1 LAKAL
6 KFAALA
12 VGAVALIATGVGAVA
27 LGGLAGSL
35 TVAGVSTG
43 TLFLASGGL
52 TLAASL
58 LQKGPKVTASQTDRL
73 TASIDPRTFRKTV
86 LGQTAMPVDVRY
98 EEWSGKDQEICDWI
112 VAFASHAI
120 DGLEEIWF
128 DTEMAW
134 SATTGVVAKY
144 NGYFSIPNLILEGTP
159 QNAFTFGQWNRASA
173 RLTGCAYARFRF
185 KVTGNSKKAE
195 SPFSSG
201 IPSRIT
207 VIGRGA
213 KLYDPRRDSTVPGG
227 SGPMRADDQS
237 TWRFKTDDGVV
248 IGENLP
254 LQILRVILGWRIRNP
269 ASGVM
274 KLATGAGVPMRR
286 ISLPSFQV
294 AANLADE
301 LVNRGA
307 GGNEPR
313 YHGAGVISEG
323 DDHKTVLDMLCTAC
337 CGRFRDTGGKLSL
350 SISHNDLATAA
361 LDDGLND
368 DDVVGAFT
376 WDPDPSLETTPNV
389 VRGRYVDATSAS
401 LYQLIDYPEVRLPS
415 PDGQDRYLSLDLGV
429 VESPSHAQ
437 RVAKQVLQRR
447 QYARQFAAPFD
458 IRAWKYTVGDVLP
471 FTFAPLGFNRGVFR
485 VKEQELGQG
494 GTCNMV
500 LTFETPAFY
509 QWDADDSLPV
519 QGAEPIVY
527 DSRNN
532 PLILAIDE
540 AATTAF
546 WDGVTGDGKPADDAT
561 NSADPNS
568 PFGPGTVGGTI
579 NQISEF
585 DRQIAVFRGQLTEI
599 DGVTL
604 PAINQAVLYVNSR
617 VDEAKASADRGIA
630 DANTAIGAAGDRITT
645 TKQATDKA
653 LADAVALLS
662 DSDAKINTRIDSIA
676 AEGGYDDTYVRSEI
690 KRVDET
696 AVSRDGTLGRR
707 IDSVIT
713 DYKAG
718 DVATNGRIEQAAT
731 TASDAKKAVSD
742 LSTSV
747 DASFKGVTST
757 LTSYNERISGL
768 ATDALGYAGRT
779 TSLETRVGN
788 TSNYATA
795 NASFSAWPDGAATPS
810 QWVTWNAGTFT
821 RANSQFQAG
830 AYTARQNAVV
840 GVNSG
845 MTTPFFITAGYWVIE
860 LSVWIASGTAQG
872 AGAYIDNLAKLDC
885 ATYPDN
891 NGTVGAGGTGIRHW
905 SMLVLSTVVGPVNLY
920 ALGNW
925 SELGNTTTK
934 TIEFLKCGARPA
946 AEGEIKAL
954 KADSALPLVT
964 ARVKLTEDTLADLP
978 NRYAAATRTALLE
991 AQVQGDGGSRLLSRA
1006 SDQATVIADAK
1017 VGAVSQRIDGIDAD
1031 YRAADVTTNGR
1042 IDQVAT
1048 TASDAKKAVSDL
1060 STSVDASFKG
1070 VNLTLTNFNERITSL
1085 ATDAQ
1090 GYVGR
1095 TTSLETRVGNTSS
1108 YATANA
1114 SFTAWPDGAATPS
1127 QWAIWNAGTFT
1138 RANSQ
1143 FQAGAYT
1150 ARQNAVVGVNSGMT
1164 TPFFITAG
1172 YWVIEL
1178 SVWIASGTAQ
1188 GAGAYIDNL
1197 AKLDCATYPD
1207 NNGTVGAGGT
1217 GIRHWSMLVLSTVV
1231 GPVNLYALGNWSELG
1246 NTTTKTIEFL
1256 KCGARPAA
1264 EGEIKALKADSA
1276 LPLVT
1281 ARVKLT
1287 EDTLADLPNRYAAA
1301 TRTAL
1306 LEAQVQG
1313 DSGSRLL
1320 SRASDQATVIADA
1333 KAGAVAQDL
1342 SILRAEY
1349 NGTYGEVNRQAGVL
1363 AGVDGRTSVYWR
1375 VTGTTP
1381 DGSATVQLS
1390 KADGTPG
1397 LFYIGANLLVDGNAI
1412 FNGTVTIK
1420 ALDRSTM
1427 TATSSGSVSGSYGGA
1442 GQAAF
1447 AYIPNLGADMAIRS
1461 GGSIYLTFTGNI
1473 AATTDASGSIY
1484 ASFEILN
1491 AANNSLLASV
1501 RLPTPG
1507 FGPSGRL
1514 DNFVIR
1520 ILNVWGDLTI
1530 RWRVANR
1537 ATSNT
1542 WSIVQNPQCSVYW
1555 TAL

>member
-144 NGYFSIPNLILEGTP
+144 NGYFSIPNLVLEGTP
-159 QNAFTFGQWNRASA
+159 QNAFTFGQWNRNSA

-227 SGPMRADDQS
+227 TGPMRADDQS

-269 ASGVM
+269 VSGVM

-301 LVNRGA
+301 LVNRAA

-350 SISHNDLATAA
+350 SISHNDLAAA
-361 LDDGLND
+361 AVDDGLND

-471 FTFAPLGFNRGVFR
+471 FTFAPLGFKRGLFR

-527 DSRNN
+527 DRGNN

-546 WDGVTGDGKPADDAT
+546 WNGVTGEGKPADDAT

-568 PFGPGTVGGTI
+568 PFGPGTVGGAI

-585 DRQIAVFRGQLTEI
+585 DRQIAAAKEQLGFINGTTI
-599 DGVTL
+599 
-604 PAINQAVLYVNSR
+604 PAINQAVLDVNAR
-617 VDEAKASADRGIA
+617 VDQAKASADRGIA
-630 DANTAIGAAGDRITT
+630 DANTAIGAAGDRITA
-645 TKQATDKA
+645 TKQAADNA
-653 LADAVALLS
+653 LADAVALLN
-662 DSDAKINTRIDSIA
+662 DSDAKINIRIDSVA
-676 AEGGYDDTYVRSEI
+676 ASGGYDDTYVRSEI

-696 AVSRDGTLGRR
+696 AVSREGAIGRR
-707 IDSVIT
+707 VDSVIA

-718 DVATNGRIEQAAT
+718 DVATNGRIDQVAI

-742 LSTSV
+742 LSISV
-747 DASFKGVTST
+747 DTRFTGVNGT
-757 LTSYNERISGL
+757 LTNYNDRITGL
-768 ATDALGYAGRT
+768 SDGQTSFASRATKLEAAAAAGGVYLSANPAYAI
-779 TSLETRVGN
+779 
-788 TSNYATA
+788 
-795 NASFSAWPDGAATPS
+795 WPDGQRLASGWLDWNGPANLSVGRGIDTTRLDSPYYMSTNQTAPDINIGHYQVLAACKEAGWYVFTAEADLVAGRWEGS
-810 QWVTWNAGTFT
+810 GLTLGGGYNLDFAGT
-821 RANSQFQAG
+821 ADQAG
-830 AYTARQNAVV
+830 DISATKMGNRRWTLLFQK
-840 GVNSG
+840 
-845 MTTPFFITAGYWVIE
+845 PKD
-860 LSVWIASGTAQG
+860 TAQNFHAMQSWDG
-872 AGAYIDNLAKLDC
+872 FGRPRPQK
-885 ATYPDN
+885 
-891 NGTVGAGGTGIRHW
+891 
-905 SMLVLSTVVGPVNLY
+905 VLSWRH
-920 ALGNW
+920 A
-925 SELGNTTTK
+925 S
-934 TIEFLKCGARPA
+934 IRPA
-946 AEGEIKAL
+946 NDGEIKAGRGD
-954 KADSALPLVT
+954 AALPLVA
-964 ARVKLTEDTLADLP
+964 ARVKNTEDTLADLP
-978 NRYAAATRTALLE
+978 NRYAAA
-991 AQVQGDGGSRLLSRA
+991 SRM
-1006 SDQATVIADAK
+1006 ATI
-1017 VGAVSQRIDGIDAD
+1017 
-1031 YRAADVTTNGR
+1031 
-1042 IDQVAT
+1042 
-1048 TASDAKKAVSDL
+1048 
-1060 STSVDASFKG
+1060 
-1070 VNLTLTNFNERITSL
+1070 
-1085 ATDAQ
+1085 
-1090 GYVGR
+1090 
-1095 TTSLETRVGNTSS
+1095 
-1108 YATANA
+1108 
-1114 SFTAWPDGAATPS
+1114 
-1127 QWAIWNAGTFT
+1127 
-1138 RANSQ
+1138 
-1143 FQAGAYT
+1143 
-1150 ARQNAVVGVNSGMT
+1150 
-1164 TPFFITAG
+1164 
-1172 YWVIEL
+1172 
-1178 SVWIASGTAQ
+1178 
-1188 GAGAYIDNL
+1188 
-1197 AKLDCATYPD
+1197 
-1207 NNGTVGAGGT
+1207 
-1217 GIRHWSMLVLSTVV
+1217 
-1231 GPVNLYALGNWSELG
+1231 
-1246 NTTTKTIEFL
+1246 
-1256 KCGARPAA
+1256 
-1264 EGEIKALKADSA
+1264 
-1276 LPLVT
+1276 
-1281 ARVKLT
+1281 
-1287 EDTLADLPNRYAAA
+1287 
-1301 TRTAL
+1301 
-1306 LEAQVQG
+1306 EAQVQG

-1320 SRASDQATVIADA
+1320 SRASEQATVIADE
-1333 KAGAVAQDL
+1333 KAGAVAQTV
-1342 SILRAEY
+1342 STLRGEY
-1349 NGTYGEVNRQAGVL
+1349 NATYGQVQQQAGVL
-1363 AGVDGRTSVYWR
+1363 AGVNGRTSVYWQ

-1397 LFYIGANLLVDGNAI
+1397 LFYIGTNLLVDGNAI

-1473 AATTDASGSIY
+1473 AATTDTSGSLY

-1491 AANNSLLASV
+1491 AADGSLLASV

-1507 FGPSGRL
+1507 FGPGGRL

-1520 ILNVWGDLTI
+1520 ILNVWGEVTI

-1537 ATSNT
+1537 ATGST

>member
-159 QNAFTFGQWNRASA
+159 QNAFTFGQWNRNSA

-237 TWRFKTDDGVV
+237 TWRFTADDGVV

-269 ASGVM
+269 LSGVM
-274 KLATGAGVPMRR
+274 KLATGAGVPARR

-301 LVNRGA
+301 LVNRSA

-313 YHGAGVISEG
+313 YHGAGVVSEG

-350 SISHNDLATAA
+350 SISHNDLAAAA

-447 QYARQFAAPFD
+447 QYSRQFAAPFD

-471 FTFAPLGFNRGVFR
+471 FTFAPLAFRRGVFR

-527 DSRNN
+527 DSSNN

-546 WDGVTGDGKPADDAT
+546 WNGVTGDGKPADNAT
-561 NSADPNS
+561 NSRDPNS
-568 PFGPGTVGGTI
+568 PFGSSTVSEFELAVAAARKQLAEIDETTIPTI
-579 NQISEF
+579 NA
-585 DRQIAVFRGQLTEI
+585 AV
-599 DGVTL
+599 D
-604 PAINQAVLYVNSR
+604 
-617 VDEAKASADRGIA
+617 DAKARIDAADQ
-630 DANTAIGAAGDRITT
+630 AAKD
-645 TKQATDKA
+645 A
-653 LADAVALLS
+653 LASAVALL
-662 DSDAKINTRIDSIA
+662 DDKDAQLSERIDSVA
-676 AEGGYDDTYVRSEI
+676 ADGGYDDTSVRAEI
-690 KRVDET
+690 KRVDDA
-696 AVSRDGTLGRR
+696 AVTRDGTIARQ

-713 DYKAG
+713 DFKAG
-718 DVATNGRIEQAAT
+718 D
-731 TASDAKKAVSD
+731 TA
-742 LSTSV
+742 
-747 DASFKGVTST
+747 
-757 LTSYNERISGL
+757 
-768 ATDALGYAGRT
+768 
-779 TSLETRVGN
+779 
-788 TSNYATA
+788 
-795 NASFSAWPDGAATPS
+795 
-810 QWVTWNAGTFT
+810 
-821 RANSQFQAG
+821 ANS
-830 AYTARQNAVV
+830 
-840 GVNSG
+840 
-845 MTTPFFITAGYWVIE
+845 
-860 LSVWIASGTAQG
+860 
-872 AGAYIDNLAKLDC
+872 
-885 ATYPDN
+885 
-891 NGTVGAGGTGIRHW
+891 
-905 SMLVLSTVVGPVNLY
+905 
-920 ALGNW
+920 
-925 SELGNTTTK
+925 
-934 TIEFLKCGARPA
+934 
-946 AEGEIKAL
+946 
-954 KADSALPLVT
+954 
-964 ARVKLTEDTLADLP
+964 
-978 NRYAAATRTALLE
+978 
-991 AQVQGDGGSRLLSRA
+991 
-1006 SDQATVIADAK
+1006 
-1017 VGAVSQRIDGIDAD
+1017 
-1031 YRAADVTTNGR
+1031 R

-1048 TASDAKKAVSDL
+1048 TASDAKSAVGSL
-1060 STSVDASFKG
+1060 SISVDTQFTG
-1070 VNLTLTNFNERITSL
+1070 VNRTLTNYDGRLTTLS
-1085 ATDAQ
+1085 TDLQ
-1090 GYVGR
+1090 GYASR
-1095 TTSLETRVGNTSS
+1095 TGTLEATIGPADGSKPPLMSRVTSAE
-1108 YATANA
+1108 NA
-1114 SFTAWPDGAATPS
+1114 
-1127 QWAIWNAGTFT
+1127 
-1138 RANSQ
+1138 
-1143 FQAGAYT
+1143 
-1150 ARQNAVVGVNSGMT
+1150 
-1164 TPFFITAG
+1164 IT
-1172 YWVIEL
+1172 
-1178 SVWIASGTAQ
+1178 
-1188 GAGAYIDNL
+1188 NF
-1197 AKLDCATYPD
+1197 P
-1207 NNGTVGAGGT
+1207 NN
-1217 GIRHWSMLVLSTVV
+1217 
-1231 GPVNLYALGNWSELG
+1231 
-1246 NTTTKTIEFL
+1246 
-1256 KCGARPAA
+1256 
-1264 EGEIKALKADSA
+1264 
-1276 LPLVT
+1276 
-1281 ARVKLT
+1281 
-1287 EDTLADLPNRYAAA
+1287 YAAA
-1301 TRTAL
+1301 SRAAA
-1306 LEAQVQG
+1306 LEAQVNG
-1313 DSGSRLL
+1313 EGSSRLL
-1320 SRASDQATVIADA
+1320 TRANDQATVIADA
-1333 KAGAVAQDL
+1333 KVGQVAQSVSSLSASISGFNLLSNTTFVSTDGWGFAIQGGGQLTPGIDAAGDQYHPPGEHVL
-1342 SILRAEY
+1342 SIFQGAAFGGGAYSDWQSSRFAVSPSQSYQFYAFVNSHRCLVEAILAWFDASGQFIGATLSGQIHGPGGNGNTPEGFTRVGSVSATPPSGAASGAMWLRKHDTDSGQPNSYAWFWRPYVAEARAGQNSWY
-1349 NGTYGEVNRQAGVL
+1349 PYSAGTGSAMEASLVQQAGVL
-1363 AGVDGRTSVYWR
+1363 AGIDGRTSVYWS
-1375 VTGTTP
+1375 VTGSTG
-1381 DGSATVQLS
+1381 DGSTRIQLS
-1390 KADGTPG
+1390 KANGSAG
-1397 LFYIGANLLVDGNAI
+1397 LFYVEANMLLAGNLVVDGTITARKFDRNSMSRE
-1412 FNGTVTIK
+1412 GTSVWQ
-1420 ALDRSTM
+1420 
-1427 TATSSGSVSGSYGGA
+1427 GSVSPPAGSTVSVPWGLGLSQIPGLGRFIYEYQTQINTNVGQRQTTSMNGKPAYLDYVAAGGGVNIVA
-1442 GQAAF
+1442 RDNQGNEYRPKANSSAAV
-1447 AYIPNLGADMAIRS
+1447 L
-1461 GGSIYLTFTGNI
+1461 
-1473 AATTDASGSIY
+1473 ATTD
-1484 ASFEILN
+1484 F
-1491 AANNSLLASV
+1491 V
-1501 RLPTPG
+1501 
-1507 FGPSGRL
+1507 PS
-1514 DNFVIR
+1514 
-1520 ILNVWGDLTI
+1520 
-1530 RWRVANR
+1530 
-1537 ATSNT
+1537 
-1542 WSIVQNPQCSVYW
+1542 W
-1555 TAL
+1555 TATVTNGSYDTGWIDQGDYYSRQVAGTYTVTLINLKVTWVAI

>member
-1 LAKAL
+1 MAKAL
-6 KFAALA
+6 KFAAIA
-12 VGAVALIATGVGAVA
+12 VGAVALAFTGVGLAA
-27 LGGLAGSL
+27 GLGAAATSFG
-35 TVAGVSTG
+35 VGVSAS
-43 TLFLASGGL
+43 TLFLVSGGL
-52 TLAASL
+52 SIAAGL

-73 TASIDPRTFRKTV
+73 TANINPRTFRKTV

-98 EEWSGKDQEICDWI
+98 EQWSGKDQEICDWI

-159 QNAFTFGQWNRASA
+159 QNAFTFGQWNRNSA

-301 LVNRGA
+301 LVNRAA

-447 QYARQFAAPFD
+447 QYSRQFAAPFD

-471 FTFAPLGFNRGVFR
+471 FTFAPLGFKRGVFR

-500 LTFETPAFY
+500 LTFETPVFY

-527 DSRNN
+527 DRANN

-546 WDGVTGDGKPADDAT
+546 WNGVTGDGKPADDAT

-568 PFGPGTVGGTI
+568 PFGPGTVGGA
-579 NQISEF
+579 
-585 DRQIAVFRGQLTEI
+585 IAQLTEFDLQIAAAHDQLEDI
-599 DGVTL
+599 DGTTI
-604 PAINQAVLYVNSR
+604 PAINKAV
-617 VDEAKASADRGIA
+617 A
-630 DANTAIGAAGDRITT
+630 DAGARIETV
-645 TKQATDKA
+645 KKDADDA
-653 LADAVALLS
+653 LSSAVALLT
-662 DSDAKINTRIDSIA
+662 DSDAKINRRIDSVA
-676 AEGGYDDTYVRSEI
+676 AAGGYDDTSVRAEI

-696 AVSRDGTLGRR
+696 AVSRDGTISRR
-707 IDSVIT
+707 IDSVVT
-713 DYKAG
+713 DYNAG
-718 DVATNGRIEQAAT
+718 DVA
-731 TASDAKKAVSD
+731 
-742 LSTSV
+742 
-747 DASFKGVTST
+747 
-757 LTSYNERISGL
+757 
-768 ATDALGYAGRT
+768 
-779 TSLETRVGN
+779 
-788 TSNYATA
+788 
-795 NASFSAWPDGAATPS
+795 
-810 QWVTWNAGTFT
+810 
-821 RANSQFQAG
+821 
-830 AYTARQNAVV
+830 
-840 GVNSG
+840 
-845 MTTPFFITAGYWVIE
+845 
-860 LSVWIASGTAQG
+860 
-872 AGAYIDNLAKLDC
+872 
-885 ATYPDN
+885 
-891 NGTVGAGGTGIRHW
+891 
-905 SMLVLSTVVGPVNLY
+905 
-920 ALGNW
+920 
-925 SELGNTTTK
+925 
-934 TIEFLKCGARPA
+934 
-946 AEGEIKAL
+946 
-954 KADSALPLVT
+954 
-964 ARVKLTEDTLADLP
+964 
-978 NRYAAATRTALLE
+978 
-991 AQVQGDGGSRLLSRA
+991 
-1006 SDQATVIADAK
+1006 
-1017 VGAVSQRIDGIDAD
+1017 
-1031 YRAADVTTNGR
+1031 TNGR

-1060 STSVDASFKG
+1060 STSVDTNFRGINS
-1070 VNLTLTNFNERITSL
+1070 TLTNYDQRISGL

-1090 GYVGR
+1090 GYAGR
-1095 TTSLETRVGNTSS
+1095 TTKLEAAAMSGGVYLN
-1108 YATANA
+1108 ANP
-1114 SFTAWPDGAATPS
+1114 TYVIWPDGQRLASGWLDWNGPTNLSVGRGIDTTRLDSPYYMSTNQTAPDINIGHYQTLAACKEAGWYVFTAEADLVAGRWEGS
-1127 QWAIWNAGTFT
+1127 GLTLGGGYNLDFAGT
-1138 RANSQ
+1138 AD
-1143 FQAGAYT
+1143 QAGDISAT
-1150 ARQNAVVGVNSGMT
+1150 KMGNRRWTLLFQK
-1164 TPFFITAG
+1164 PKD
-1172 YWVIEL
+1172 
-1178 SVWIASGTAQ
+1178 TAQ
-1188 GAGAYIDNL
+1188 NFHAMQSWDGFGRPRPQ
-1197 AKLDCATYPD
+1197 K
-1207 NNGTVGAGGT
+1207 
-1217 GIRHWSMLVLSTVV
+1217 VLSWRH
-1231 GPVNLYALGNWSELG
+1231 AS
-1246 NTTTKTIEFL
+1246 I
-1256 KCGARPAA
+1256 RPAND
-1264 EGEIKALKADSA
+1264 GEIKAGRADAA
-1276 LPLVT
+1276 LPLVA
-1281 ARVKLT
+1281 ARVKVT
-1287 EDTLADLPNRYAAA
+1287 EDTLADLPNRYAASARAA
-1301 TRTAL
+1301 T

-1313 DSGSRLL
+1313 TADSNLLARANDRAAAIADSKVGSVVQSVNTLSALVLNSGVNLLPNSSGENGGVNTGSAYQWSAGGGAWYSGVSTSWGQRMQNDAPTGNVISIDGPRILCSPNTSYTASGDLLLISDLSNPSCYVDIVFERLDGSLFYPGGGRPVRGSRDFG
-1320 SRASDQATVIADA
+1320 SSGFRDATWMTAKAPADAAKVFMRGIFASDQAGSHRNI
-1333 KAGAVAQDL
+1333 G
-1342 SILRAEY
+1342 I
-1349 NGTYGEVNRQAGVL
+1349 RQAKLEVGPGPYTPYSQEGTLQQASAQL
-1363 AGVDGRTSVYWR
+1363 AIASGAIAGLDGRSSVYWS

-1381 DGSATVQLS
+1381 DGSTRIQLS
-1390 KADGTPG
+1390 KANGSAG
-1397 LFYIGANLLVDGNAI
+1397 LFYVEANMLLNGNLTVDGTITARKFDRNSMSRE
-1412 FNGTVTIK
+1412 GTSVWQ
-1420 ALDRSTM
+1420 
-1427 TATSSGSVSGSYGGA
+1427 GSVSPPAGSTVSVPWGLGLSQIPGLGRFIYEYQTQINTNVGQRQTTTMNGKPAYLDYVSAGGGVNIVA
-1442 GQAAF
+1442 RDNQGNEYRPKANSSAAV
-1447 AYIPNLGADMAIRS
+1447 L
-1461 GGSIYLTFTGNI
+1461 
-1473 AATTDASGSIY
+1473 ATTD
-1484 ASFEILN
+1484 F
-1491 AANNSLLASV
+1491 V
-1501 RLPTPG
+1501 
-1507 FGPSGRL
+1507 PS
-1514 DNFVIR
+1514 
-1520 ILNVWGDLTI
+1520 
-1530 RWRVANR
+1530 
-1537 ATSNT
+1537 
-1542 WSIVQNPQCSVYW
+1542 W
-1555 TAL
+1555 TATVTNGAYDTGWIDQGDYYSRQVAGTYTVTLINLKVTWVAI